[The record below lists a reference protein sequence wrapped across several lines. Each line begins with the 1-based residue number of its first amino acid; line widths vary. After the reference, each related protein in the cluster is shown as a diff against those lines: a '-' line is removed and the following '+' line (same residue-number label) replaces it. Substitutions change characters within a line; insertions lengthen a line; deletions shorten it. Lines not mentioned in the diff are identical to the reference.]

1 MIIVIA
7 DDFTGAAELAGISL
21 QYGLTTEVFLGNILV
36 PGADVLVIS
45 TNSRSLDNE
54 NAVTITADIVT
65 SVLKLEPE
73 LIYKKIDSVLRG
85 HVIDEVKIQMHVM
98 GYNKAFILAANPSL
112 GRTIRD
118 GEYFVEGR
126 RLNETGFASD
136 PEFPVSTSSVQ
147 QLLGSSDI
155 KILDHK
161 DQLPLTGIVAGE
173 AETTE
178 DMIAWADRI
187 DTNWVLAGAGD
198 FYNVLL
204 NKTFSIKT
212 LPNAGILL
220 PHLYVCGT
228 SFSES
233 NHIVSQINNEQHCV
247 MYLSERMLRNETA
260 DDPIWFEKLAD
271 LLRKQ
276 QKAVIAIDKKT
287 VPPAASALSLRT
299 VMAKAVKY
307 CLENETVKELFIDGG
322 STGAAVLH
330 ELNIEHLV
338 PVNVLQRGVVRMK
351 AAELFITVKP
361 GSYKWPQQIMNLYF
375 QN

>member
-7 DDFTGAAELAGISL
+7 DDFTGAAELAGISMR
-21 QYGLTTEVFLGNILV
+21 YGLITEVCLGSILV
-36 PGADVLVIS
+36 SGADVLVIS

-65 SVLKLEPE
+65 SVLKLKPE

-85 HVIDEVKIQMHVM
+85 HILDELKIQMHIM
-98 GYNKAFILAANPSL
+98 GYSKAFILAANPSL

-118 GEYFVEGR
+118 GEYFVDGK
-126 RLNETGFASD
+126 RLSETAFADD

-147 QLLGSSDI
+147 QLLGSSDV

-161 DQLPLTGIVAGE
+161 DQLPSTGVVAGE
-173 AETTE
+173 AEIEE
-178 DMIAWADRI
+178 DMIAWAEKI
-187 DTNWVLAGAGD
+187 DTKWVLVGAGD
-198 FYNVLL
+198 FYNALL
-204 NKTFSIKT
+204 NKTFSVKA
-212 LPNAGILL
+212 LENAEILL

-233 NHIVSQINNEQHCV
+233 NHIVSRINDQQHCV
-247 MYLSERMLRNETA
+247 MYLSERMLRDETA

-271 LLRKQ
+271 LLRQ
-276 QKAVIAIDKKT
+276 QRKAVIAIDGKT

-299 VMAKAVKY
+299 LMAKAVVC
-307 CLENETVKELFIDGG
+307 CLENAPVKELFIEGG
-322 STGAAVLH
+322 STGAAVFH

-351 AAELFITVKP
+351 AGELFITVKP